1 MDKIWVSRLQVHSF
15 EVGLACTTRT
25 NRRDL
30 AKKKK
35 EKKEN
40 GKKRKNRMGKL
51 QIKMEVNGVTQLN
64 NGPYAKTQRKNI
76 SFTSNKVIKR
86 YNRFNL

>member
-1 MDKIWVSRLQVHSF
+1 
-15 EVGLACTTRT
+15 
-25 NRRDL
+25 
-30 AKKKK
+30 
-35 EKKEN
+35 
-40 GKKRKNRMGKL
+40 MGKL

-86 YNRFNL
+86 YNRFNLSKSQEVNLSFHYYYFLKLFLKIIILVS